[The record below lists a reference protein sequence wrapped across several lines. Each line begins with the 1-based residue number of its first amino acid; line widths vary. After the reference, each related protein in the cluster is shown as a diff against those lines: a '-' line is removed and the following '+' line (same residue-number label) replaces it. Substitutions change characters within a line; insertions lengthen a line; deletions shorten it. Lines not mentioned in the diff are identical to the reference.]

1 MASKKLITFDPTIH
15 AGHVLTAIT
24 IIVSAAAIWFGTLNT
39 VANHETALKQHTQRM
54 DNIEAHASAER
65 EPRAARQV
73 SLHRIRSG
81 DTLSEIAD
89 KYGVRVSTLK
99 KLNPKLHGRIQPGQ
113 KLRVK

>member
-65 EPRAARQV
+65 ERTDRKFD
-73 SLHRIRSG
+73 SLVQDNNQALNKLRDDMQG
-81 DTLSEIAD
+81 WFMALSDKLDRKAD
-89 KYGVRVSTLK
+89 KR
-99 KLNPKLHGRIQPGQ
+99 
-113 KLRVK
+113 